1 MKLYG
6 IYLSLSEIPLSII
19 SSISIYVVSNDKIS
33 FFMAPI
39 SFIFK
44 VIIDRFVLIV
54 TLFF

>member
-19 SSISIYVVSNDKIS
+19 SSISIHVVSNDKIS